1 MKTLKPYLLHAC
13 QPEALRLQKMLALS
27 LMDWHGGQLSAL
39 YAVGSCM
46 LADADHCREYDPE
59 NHRGHADSETE
70 TGAVRRAC
78 FELRG
83 LRKNANFPECVT
95 KKEEAECNALADK
108 LTGLYLCPETV
119 PA

>member
-1 MKTLKPYLLHAC
+1 MKTKTKLTPRQQSKLAASLL
-13 QPEALRLQKMLALS
+13 
-27 LMDWHGGQLSAL
+27 DWHGGQSSAV

-46 LADADHCREYDPE
+46 LSDFHHEKAYDPA

-83 LRKNANFPECVT
+83 LRKYARHPQAVT
-95 KKEEAECNALADK
+95 QRMETSCNRLADK
-108 LTGLYLCPETV
+108 LAEIYLS
-119 PA
+119 